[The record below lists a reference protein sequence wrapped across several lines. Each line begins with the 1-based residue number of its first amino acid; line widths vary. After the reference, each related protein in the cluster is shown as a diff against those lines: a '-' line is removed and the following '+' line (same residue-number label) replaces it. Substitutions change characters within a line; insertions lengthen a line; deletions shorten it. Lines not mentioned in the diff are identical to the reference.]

1 MLSKIFREI
10 AMTDKVYCLCHARVF
25 SSPQQNNYNKV
36 CHTPSIRQVNQITG
50 CGLVSRQCAA
60 VAYDHALV
68 FYLVFKECI
77 CQKDESV
84 DRSTREAV
92 FFDLTLRGNF
102 QLMSVFVWKR
112 RVQVWENLSKNNKK
126 KRYYAL
132 FRGNFSIVNFWEHFD
147 TFICIS
153 DWHISHSE

>member
-1 MLSKIFREI
+1 MSRE
-10 AMTDKVYCLCHARVF
+10 RF
-25 SSPQQNNYNKV
+25 SSPRQNNYNKV
-36 CHTPSIRQVNQITG
+36 CHSPSIRQVNQITG

-102 QLMSVFVWKR
+102 QLMSVCLGELSPSMRESVRKQTKKDIMPYSESKFFSCKFLNAR
-112 RVQVWENLSKNNKK
+112 RYLRLRFIQTDTLHTQNNNMRQK
-126 KRYYAL
+126 
-132 FRGNFSIVNFWEHFD
+132 
-147 TFICIS
+147 
-153 DWHISHSE
+153 